1 MIEKR
6 IDKIQSLPKIYSGKV
21 RDLYKIDKNTILMVA
36 TDRISTFDIILN
48 QLIPNK
54 GIYLTQISLFW
65 FNYFKNIKNHLIDKK
80 IDTILKDDEL
90 AYASRRS
97 VIVKKLIPLPIEF
110 IIRGYLAGNG
120 FKDYLKSGEI
130 SGIKLP
136 KNLLIGEK
144 FEQAIFTPSTKAP
157 TGKHDENITILQ
169 CKNIIGSEITDKIMK
184 LTLEIYEKA
193 NNFAN
198 MHNVIIADTKFEFG
212 LDENGEL
219 LLMDEILTPDSS
231 RFWDKGKYK
240 VGTNPEN
247 FDKQYIRDYLEIELK
262 WDKNPP
268 IPDLPKKII
277 EKTQE
282 KYLEIIKRFNIK

>member
-1 MIEKR
+1 MIEKP

-65 FNYFKNIKNHLIDKK
+65 FNYFKNIKNHLIGKK
-80 IDTILKDDEL
+80 IDTLLKGDEL
-90 AYASRRS
+90 AYANGRS
-97 VIVKKLIPLPIEF
+97 VIVKQLTPIPIEF

-136 KNLLIGEK
+136 KNLSVGEK
-144 FEQAIFTPSTKAP
+144 LEQAIFTPSTKAP
-157 TGKHDENITILQ
+157 VGTHDENITILQ
-169 CKNIIGSEITDKIMK
+169 CKNIIGSELTNKIMK

-198 MHNVIIADTKFEFG
+198 EHNVIIADSKFEFG

-231 RFWDKGKYK
+231 RFWDKNKYK
-240 VGTNPEN
+240 AGTNPEN
-247 FDKQYIRDYLEIELK
+247 FDKQFIRDYLEIELK

-282 KYLEIIKRFNIK
+282 KYQEIIKRFNIK